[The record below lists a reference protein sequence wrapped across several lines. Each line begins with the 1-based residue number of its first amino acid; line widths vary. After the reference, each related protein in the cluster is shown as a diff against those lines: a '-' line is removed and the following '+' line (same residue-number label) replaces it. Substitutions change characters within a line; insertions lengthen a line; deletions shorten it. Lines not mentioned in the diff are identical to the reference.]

1 MLLFVDDFV
10 VRTLSREAHLAKKGA
25 ELNAATAGAP
35 AMLRR
40 RLTPLGKLAVSA
52 IAELKPQEN
61 EPMVFA
67 SSWGDLARSFA
78 LLESLCSSAEMSPA
92 AFALSVHNAIGATTA
107 IWLKDRSAHKAVCG
121 GKTTASAGFIE
132 CALALRK
139 APSVLLA
146 RYEPVMPEAWQ
157 NPDAAE
163 CSSEPAVWAMRLTA
177 QKTPVTIFELAVS
190 RLSAASEADKSGSIA
205 AEIDFFLGEMQTRK
219 RKKNRQDSFFA
230 PELHL
235 APVCNGVLLSD
246 LRAHGAILSLCRLPA
261 FGCFRSRR
269 QAARACRSTRR
280 AKKLFLVRWP
290 HAVAALP

>member
-107 IWLKDRSAHKAVCG
+107 IWLKDRSAHKAG
-121 GKTTASAGFIE
+121 R
-132 CALALRK
+132 LR
-139 APSVLLA
+139 
-146 RYEPVMPEAWQ
+146 
-157 NPDAAE
+157 
-163 CSSEPAVWAMRLTA
+163 
-177 QKTPVTIFELAVS
+177 
-190 RLSAASEADKSGSIA
+190 G
-205 AEIDFFLGEMQTRK
+205 
-219 RKKNRQDSFFA
+219 
-230 PELHL
+230 
-235 APVCNGVLLSD
+235 
-246 LRAHGAILSLCRLPA
+246 CRRRI
-261 FGCFRSRR
+261 CVRFRG
-269 QAARACRSTRR
+269 Q
-280 AKKLFLVRWP
+280 P
-290 HAVAALP
+290 

>member
-61 EPMVFA
+61 EPMVFD

-205 AEIDFFLGEMQTRK
+205 AEIDFFLGEMQTYVDTDGK
-219 RKKNRQDSFFA
+219 RGWLWKKA
-230 PELHL
+230 
-235 APVCNGVLLSD
+235 
-246 LRAHGAILSLCRLPA
+246 
-261 FGCFRSRR
+261 
-269 QAARACRSTRR
+269 
-280 AKKLFLVRWP
+280 
-290 HAVAALP
+290 